1 MVLQNAQVMI
11 TQISD
16 VERDV
21 VGMIR
26 LRTQHARAC
35 WMLDIPHDDSGPI
48 GTREAGV
55 QSQRERSEDA
65 RLMASNA
72 E

>member
-1 MVLQNAQVMI
+1 ML
-11 TQISD
+11 
-16 VERDV
+16 E
-21 VGMIR
+21 
-26 LRTQHARAC
+26 HAGC
-35 WMLDIPHDDSGPI
+35 WMLDIPYDDSGPI